1 MPRTARPWFSAE
13 KGWWMVHHGG
23 KKVRL
28 ARGRK
33 NKKLA
38 ELKHRELLHL
48 RDSNPAPEAGQ
59 HTVASVIDLYL
70 EHAKRR
76 YAERSLYERRLLL
89 QAFAEAHGF
98 RTVNDRDCLPFHLTS
113 WLDAHPEWGSDWTK
127 AHVVAVIQRPFNW
140 AAKQRLIACNPF
152 RGVSHRPGEPRRP
165 LTDAEFRGLL
175 KAAERKRKF
184 RPSPGKK
191 KLYPSDRRRRMRP
204 SPGARFR
211 QLVVFL
217 RFTGARPGEASK
229 LKWEHV
235 DCENAVIV
243 LPKHK
248 TSRTQRQ
255 PRPRVIPLH
264 PVVVKLLIHIR
275 RRSDPGEF
283 VFLTHRKT
291 PWNRSNLSLRLCRA
305 RERAGIPPDAKL
317 YGLRHA
323 YGTRAI
329 VNGVDIKTLAEL
341 LGHTTTR
348 MAEHYVHLAGQRSHL
363 HRAVERVNAP
373 AAPPAPATPA
383 ATGRSP
389 SS

>member
-1 MPRTARPWFSAE
+1 
-13 KGWWMVHHGG
+13 MVHHGG
-23 KKVRL
+23 RKVRL
-28 ARGRK
+28 AKGRE

-38 ELKHRELLHL
+38 EQAYRELLYL
-48 RDSNPAPEAGQ
+48 RDSNPALESGQ

-70 EHAKRR
+70 EHARTR
-76 YAERSLYERRLLL
+76 YAERSLYERQLLL

-98 RTVNDRDCLPFHLTS
+98 RKVNDRDCLPFHLTS
-113 WLDAHPEWGSDWTK
+113 WLDAHAAWASDWTK
-127 AHVVAVIQRPFNW
+127 AHVIAVIQRPFNW

-152 RGVSHRPGEPRRP
+152 RGVAHRPGEPRRP
-165 LTDAEFRGLL
+165 LSDAEFRALL
-175 KAAERKRKF
+175 KAGGRKRTF
-184 RPSPGKK
+184 RPSPRKA
-191 KLYPSDRRRRMRP
+191 KLYPSDHKRRMRP
-204 SPGARFR
+204 SAGARFR

-217 RFTGARPGEASK
+217 RFTGARPGEVGR

-235 DCENAVIV
+235 DCDNAVIV

-264 PVVVKLLIHIR
+264 PVVVKLLIHIKR
-275 RRSDPGEF
+275 RNDPGDF

-291 PWNRSNLSLRLCRA
+291 PWNRSNLSLRIRRA
-305 RERAGIPPDAKL
+305 RERAGIPADAKL

-323 YGTRAI
+323 FGTRAI

-348 MAEHYVHLAGQRSHL
+348 MAEHYVHLAGQRTHL
-363 HRAVERVNAP
+363 RRAVEKVNAP
-373 AAPPAPATPA
+373 AASPAPSTLPA
-383 ATGRSP
+383 AESNPGS
-389 SS
+389 